1 VVGTSEGSGLR
12 AVGENAPEPRGDRL
26 LSLGVSDAEREGD
39 VLEVGG
45 ASLAP
50 GAQALTTTMTATAT
64 PLAARAI

>member
-26 LSLGVSDAEREGD
+26 LSLGVSDAEPEGD
-39 VLEVGG
+39 VIVVGG
-45 ASLAP
+45 ASLAL

-64 PLAARAI
+64 PLATRAT